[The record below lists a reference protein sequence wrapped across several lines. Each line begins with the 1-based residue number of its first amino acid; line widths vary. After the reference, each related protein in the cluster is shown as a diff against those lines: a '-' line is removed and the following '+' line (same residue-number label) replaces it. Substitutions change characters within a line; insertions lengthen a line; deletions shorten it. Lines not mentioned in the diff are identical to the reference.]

1 MNIKKEST
9 YIYLIFLAICFLAT
23 GGIFVK
29 LSSLPPITTGF
40 YRVLFSLPLLYPFVK
55 GDLSNVSKKD
65 FYLMF
70 FSGVFL
76 ASDLVFWNMSFQ
88 YTTVANANLLVNL
101 VPLTIIPL
109 SYFFYKEKL
118 NKSFFIG
125 LIVLIIGIII
135 LMKGKISTNPEN
147 FRGDFYAFI
156 ASIFYGLFLFFVSNI
171 RSRVSA
177 KVIMFICG
185 FGSLI
190 TLFIAM
196 FFKEGI
202 GYPVTLKELI
212 PLVGLAIFSQLLGQ
226 GLMSY
231 CVGKIRITLS
241 SILVLSQ
248 PIVAAVYS
256 FLLFNEKI
264 SQQEILGIFIVL
276 IGIYI
281 SKKQNS

>member
-76 ASDLVFWNMSFQ
+76 ALDLVFWNMSFQ
-88 YTTVANANLLVNL
+88 YNTLANANLLVNL

-125 LIVLIIGIII
+125 LIILIIGIII

-171 RSRVSA
+171 RNRVSA

>member
-76 ASDLVFWNMSFQ
+76 ALDLVFWNMSFQ

-109 SYFFYKEKL
+109 SYFFYREKL

-125 LIVLIIGIII
+125 LVVLIIGIII
-135 LMKGKISTNPEN
+135 LMKGKISTNPQN

-171 RSRVSA
+171 RNRVSA

>member
-76 ASDLVFWNMSFQ
+76 ALDLVFWNMSFQ

-125 LIVLIIGIII
+125 LVVLIIGIII

-171 RSRVSA
+171 RNRVSA

>member
-55 GDLSNVSKKD
+55 GDLSSVSKKD
-65 FYLMF
+65 FCLMF
-70 FSGVFL
+70 FSGIFL
-76 ASDLVFWNMSFQ
+76 ALDLVFWNISFQ

-125 LIVLIIGIII
+125 LIVLIIGIVI

-147 FRGDFYAFI
+147 FKGDLYAFI

-171 RSRVSA
+171 RSRISA

-196 FFKEGI
+196 FFKEGM
-202 GYPVTLKELI
+202 GYPATLEELV

-241 SILVLSQ
+241 SLLVLSQ
-248 PIVAAVYS
+248 PIVAAIYS

>member
-76 ASDLVFWNMSFQ
+76 ALDLVFWNMSFQ

-109 SYFFYKEKL
+109 SYFFYREKL

-125 LIVLIIGIII
+125 LVVLIIGIII
-135 LMKGKISTNPEN
+135 LMKGKISTNPQN

-171 RSRVSA
+171 RNRVSA

-202 GYPVTLKELI
+202 GYPPPI
-212 PLVGLAIFSQLLGQ
+212 RFFHYYNIFFDILL
-226 GLMSY
+226 
-231 CVGKIRITLS
+231 
-241 SILVLSQ
+241 
-248 PIVAAVYS
+248 
-256 FLLFNEKI
+256 
-264 SQQEILGIFIVL
+264 
-276 IGIYI
+276 
-281 SKKQNS
+281 

>member
-76 ASDLVFWNMSFQ
+76 ALDLVFWNMSFQ